1 MALTVSFTISQSPLT
16 PGIISATDTSSGS
29 DGSVTAKRIT
39 FTTNLGTTL
48 VVSGTSTSYN
58 VWALANTT
66 QAFNVLTQDY
76 ACSVL
81 VEWVNAGGTA
91 LYSST
96 QSYCFA
102 YFNKAFLYQL
112 VQAQALTP
120 SILQDANYNANVV
133 TFYTTIIGALNAVT
147 FGSDIAA
154 SQACLDRGTAM
165 RLNQS
170 KYF

>member
-1 MALTVSFTISQSPLT
+1 MALTVSFSISQSPLT
-16 PGIISATDTSSGS
+16 PGIISATDTSTGV
-29 DGSVTAKRIT
+29 DASVTKRRIT

-58 VWALANTT
+58 DWALANTT
-66 QAFNVLTQDY
+66 QAFNVLTSDA

-81 VEWVNAGGTA
+81 VQWLDVNNNV

-120 SILQDANYNANVV
+120 SILQDANYNANVA

-154 SQACLDRGTAM
+154 SQACLDRGTTM
-165 RLNQS
+165 RLAQS